1 MASDIWLR
9 LLLCISAADVIAR
22 TLPATSPMPETT
34 LASSAPT
41 SSMRDA
47 PEATCSLEV
56 AISDLISR
64 AAPLLRSASVR
75 TSAATTA
82 KPRPFSPARAA
93 STAALSAR
101 MLVWKAMPSITP
113 MMSCTRCELVRIA
126 CIVSTASRMRLP
138 PDSAISC
145 TRLASCSTARASSAF
160 CFTEPLRSCTL
171 AEVCSRLA
179 AWRSVRWASSPVPA
193 ASDSLACET
202 KVASLR
208 MSATSADMLAFMSSS
223 DAAIAPNSSRPAAC
237 DAAATGR
244 RRFIARTPACSGSS
258 ERAR

>member
-1 MASDIWLR
+1 
-9 LLLCISAADVIAR
+9 
-22 TLPATSPMPETT
+22 
-34 LASSAPT
+34 
-41 SSMRDA
+41 
-47 PEATCSLEV
+47 
-56 AISDLISR
+56 
-64 AAPLLRSASVR
+64 
-75 TSAATTA
+75 
-82 KPRPFSPARAA
+82 
-93 STAALSAR
+93 
-101 MLVWKAMPSITP
+101 MLVWNAMPSITP

-126 CIVSTASRMRLP
+126 CIVATASRMRLP

-171 AEVCSRLA
+171 ADVCSRLA
-179 AWRSVRWASSPVPA
+179 AWRSVRCASSVVPA

-223 DAAIAPNSSRPAAC
+223 DAAMAPNSSPLFWSM
-237 DAAATGR
+237 R
-244 RRFIARTPACSGSS
+244 RDRSPSFIASTLACSGCN